1 MRKSTG
7 FKNYRK
13 VNDMEKYTICI
24 GREYGSGG
32 REVGELVAKKLGVTC
47 YDKLL
52 IQEAA
57 RKSGMSAGYLE
68 RHDETMKDILLPVS
82 GNWFADTAD
91 MSGMFY
97 FAGDQAYNAQKQT
110 ILSIADRES
119 SVIIGRCAS
128 AILDKKPNV
137 LSIFLYGNEADC
149 VARIGSRNGLGEKA
163 ARERM
168 EKVNRMRRRY
178 FNFYAM
184 TEWGKPE
191 SYDAML
197 STSTLGTQ
205 GCADAIVYLLEKKL
219 GVKSHD

>member
-1 MRKSTG
+1 ME
-7 FKNYRK
+7 
-13 VNDMEKYTICI
+13 EKYTICI
-24 GREYGSGG
+24 GRQYGSGG

-57 RKSGMSAGYLE
+57 RNSGMDADYLE
-68 RHDETMKDILLPVS
+68 KHDENMKDMLLPFS
-82 GNWFADTAD
+82 GNCFADTAD
-91 MSGMFY
+91 MSGIFY
-97 FAGDQAYNAQKQT
+97 FAGDHAYNAEKRE
-110 ILSIADRES
+110 ILNVAQRES

-128 AILDKKPNV
+128 AILGENGRT
-137 LSIFLYGNEADC
+137 LSVFLYGTEGDC
-149 VARIGSRNGLGEKA
+149 VQRIADRNGLSLRQ

-168 EKVNRMRRRY
+168 EKINRMRRRY

-197 STSTLGTQ
+197 STSALGTQ

-219 GVKSHD
+219 GVTRHE

>member
-1 MRKSTG
+1 ME
-7 FKNYRK
+7 
-13 VNDMEKYTICI
+13 EKYTICI
-24 GREYGSGG
+24 GRQYGSGG
-32 REVGELVAKKLGVTC
+32 RDVGELVAKKLGVTC

-57 RKSGMSAGYLE
+57 RNSGMDADYLE
-68 RHDETMKDILLPVS
+68 KHDENMKDMLLPFS
-82 GNWFADTAD
+82 GNCFADTAD
-91 MSGMFY
+91 MSGIFY
-97 FAGDQAYNAQKQT
+97 FAGDHAYNAEKRE
-110 ILSIADRES
+110 ILNVAQRES

-128 AILDKKPNV
+128 AILGENGRT
-137 LSIFLYGNEADC
+137 LSVFLYGTEGDC
-149 VARIGSRNGLGEKA
+149 VQRIADRNGLSLRQ

-168 EKVNRMRRRY
+168 EKINRMRRRY

-197 STSTLGTQ
+197 STSALGTQ

-219 GVKSHD
+219 GVTRHE

>member
-1 MRKSTG
+1 ME
-7 FKNYRK
+7 
-13 VNDMEKYTICI
+13 EKYTICI
-24 GREYGSGG
+24 GRQYGSGG
-32 REVGELVAKKLGVTC
+32 REVGELVAKKLGITC

-57 RKSGMSAGYLE
+57 RNSGMDADYLE
-68 RHDETMKDILLPVS
+68 KHDENMRDMLLPFS
-82 GNWFADTAD
+82 GNCFADTAD
-91 MSGMFY
+91 MSGIFY
-97 FAGDQAYNAQKQT
+97 FAGDHAYNAEKRE
-110 ILSIADRES
+110 ILNVARRES

-128 AILDKKPNV
+128 AILGENGRT
-137 LSIFLYGNEADC
+137 LSVFLYGTEGDC
-149 VARIGSRNGLGEKA
+149 VQRIADRNGLSLRQ

-168 EKVNRMRRRY
+168 EKINRMRRRY

-197 STSTLGTQ
+197 STSALGTQ

-219 GVKSHD
+219 GVTRHE

>member
-1 MRKSTG
+1 ME
-7 FKNYRK
+7 
-13 VNDMEKYTICI
+13 EKYTICI
-24 GREYGSGG
+24 GRQYGSGG

-57 RKSGMSAGYLE
+57 RNSGMDADYLE
-68 RHDETMKDILLPVS
+68 KHDENMKDMLLPFS
-82 GNWFADTAD
+82 GNCFADTAD
-91 MSGMFY
+91 MSGIFY
-97 FAGDQAYNAQKQT
+97 FAGDHAYNAEKQE
-110 ILSIADRES
+110 ILNVAQRES

-128 AILDKKPNV
+128 AILGENGRT
-137 LSIFLYGNEADC
+137 LSVFLYGTEGDC
-149 VARIGSRNGLGEKA
+149 VQRIADRNGLSLRQ

-168 EKVNRMRRRY
+168 EKINRMRRRY

-197 STSTLGTQ
+197 STSALGTR

-219 GVKSHD
+219 GVTRHE

>member
-1 MRKSTG
+1 
-7 FKNYRK
+7 
-13 VNDMEKYTICI
+13 MEKYTICI

-110 ILSIADRES
+110 ILSIADREP

-197 STSTLGTQ
+197 CTSTLGLE
-205 GCADAIVYLLEKKL
+205 GCAEMIVQLLNRKLEAIPHE
-219 GVKSHD
+219 

>member
-1 MRKSTG
+1 
-7 FKNYRK
+7 
-13 VNDMEKYTICI
+13 MENYTICI
-24 GREYGSGG
+24 GRQYGSGG
-32 REVGELVAKKLGVTC
+32 REVGELVAKKLGITC

-57 RKSGMSAGYLE
+57 RKSGMDAEYLA
-68 RHDETMKDILLPVS
+68 RNDENLKDVILPFS
-82 GNWFADTAD
+82 GNCFADTAD
-91 MSGMFY
+91 MSGIFY
-97 FAGDQAYNAQKQT
+97 FAGDQAYHAEKQA
-110 ILSIADRES
+110 ILAIQERES

-128 AILDKKPNV
+128 AILADQPNRLCV
-137 LSIFLYGNEADC
+137 FLYGRESDC
-149 VARIGSRNGLGEKA
+149 VNRIAVRNGLTERA

-197 STSTLGTQ
+197 STSALGIQ
-205 GCADAIVYLLEKKL
+205 GCADLIVSLLEQKL
-219 GVKSHD
+219 GGTHHE

>member
-1 MRKSTG
+1 
-7 FKNYRK
+7 
-13 VNDMEKYTICI
+13 MEKNYTICI
-24 GREYGSGG
+24 GRQYGSGG
-32 REVGELVAKKLGVTC
+32 REVGELVAKKLGITC

-57 RKSGMSAGYLE
+57 RGSGMDQGYLE
-68 RHDETMKDILLPVS
+68 KHDENLLDSLLPFS
-82 GNWFADTAD
+82 GNCFADTAD
-91 MSGMFY
+91 MSGIFY
-97 FAGDQAYNAQKQT
+97 FAGDHAYNAEKAAIQA
-110 ILSIADRES
+110 IAQREP

-128 AILDKKPNV
+128 AILGQKSQV
-137 LSIFLYGNEADC
+137 LSVFLYGNESDC
-149 VARIGSRNGLGEKA
+149 VQRIAARNGLGQKE

-168 EKVNRMRRRY
+168 EKINRMRRRY

-205 GCADAIVYLLEKKL
+205 GCADAIVYLLQKKL
-219 GVKSHD
+219 GVTCHE

>member
-1 MRKSTG
+1 MN
-7 FKNYRK
+7 KN
-13 VNDMEKYTICI
+13 YTICI
-24 GREYGSGG
+24 GRQYGSGG
-32 REVGELVAKKLGVTC
+32 REVGELVAKKLGIVC

-57 RKSGMSAGYLE
+57 RNSGMDQKYLE
-68 RHDETMKDILLPVS
+68 QHDENMSDCLLPFS
-82 GNWFADTAD
+82 GNCFADTAD
-91 MSGMFY
+91 MSGIFY
-97 FAGDQAYNAQKQT
+97 FAGDHAYNAEKAA
-110 ILSIADRES
+110 IVAIAQRES
-119 SVIIGRCAS
+119 SVMIGRCAS
-128 AILDKKPNV
+128 SILGQTDNV
-137 LSIFLYGNEADC
+137 LTVFLYGNESDC
-149 VARIGSRNGLGEKA
+149 VQRIAARNGLNQRE

-168 EKVNRMRRRY
+168 EKINRMRRRY

-219 GVKSHD
+219 GVKRHE